1 MTGPIRGQYSH
12 RRRGE
17 GDSADVF
24 RGPEHLLVDELP
36 GLLVN
41 VVLVQVGG
49 QGHEPHLTQ
58 AKVRELDVAHGGDQE
73 VQGGDQEV
81 QVPIPNE

>member
-1 MTGPIRGQYSH
+1 MSGPIRGQYSH

-36 GLLVN
+36 GLLVS
-41 VVLVQVGG
+41 VALVQVGS
-49 QGHEPHLTQ
+49 QGHKPHLTQ
-58 AKVRELDVAHGGDQE
+58 AEVRELNVVRSSD
-73 VQGGDQEV
+73 
-81 QVPIPNE
+81 